1 MEAMNV
7 QANFW
12 TSNTFWRGFVIK
24 IKKLPEVL
32 KKGGMTKIIMT
43 QHLENMEVSSK
54 FYHY

>member
-7 QANFW
+7 QAKFW

-24 IKKLPEVL
+24 IKKLLEVL
-32 KKGGMTKIIMT
+32 KEGGMTKIIMT

-54 FYHY
+54 FDHY